1 MAIMINNVIHQDNI
15 YIDDT
20 IYHVYIILAKLHTDV
35 GIISFDLIENECN
48 LAKMKLAQKAAYM
61 RHHWFK

>member
-1 MAIMINNVIHQDNI
+1 M
-15 YIDDT
+15 DDT

-35 GIISFDLIENECN
+35 GNITFDLIENECH